1 VSAST
6 NERHFLEDEHPSGT
20 TNNGWVQIGIH
31 TRARV
36 IVQGGQLEAAR
47 YVARDWGGW
56 SISWTI
62 WPWHSELFSRGALW
76 SHANPCPTAPP
87 PNAQHPLICGREAG
101 RLQDA

>member
-6 NERHFLEDEHPSGT
+6 NERHFLEGEHPSGT

-31 TRARV
+31 TQARV

-47 YVARDWGGW
+47 YVARDWGGVD
-56 SISWTI
+56 IVDQMAM
-62 WPWHSELFSRGALW
+62 ALRAIFARRLME
-76 SHANPCPTAPP
+76 SCKPMPNRPAPECS
-87 PNAQHPLICGREAG
+87 APLICGREAG